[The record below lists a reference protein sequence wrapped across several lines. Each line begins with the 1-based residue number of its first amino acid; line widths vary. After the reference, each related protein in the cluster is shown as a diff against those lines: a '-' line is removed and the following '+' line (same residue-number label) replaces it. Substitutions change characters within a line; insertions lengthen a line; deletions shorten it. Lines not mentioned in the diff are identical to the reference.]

1 MPPDLVRHQYE
12 LSQELTATLDL
23 VADAD
28 GVTRVALVR
37 RLLNAAL
44 STHPVVI
51 ARRKALLD
59 AIKSDQRAAERAKK
73 QAQRDH
79 VAKERADAKAFK
91 HNVLMSD
98 KRSQMRAHNEELKRR
113 YDNAVIQHTAGMSMG
128 IHPPRKPKYLEI
140 PAPTPLC
147 SDYVDPEL
155 ADLVWDEPE

>member
-1 MPPDLVRHQYE
+1 MLD
-12 LSQELTATLDL
+12 TLDAIA
-23 VADAD
+23 ADAKQ
-28 GVTRVALVR
+28 TRSSVMRQLIVKG
-37 RLLNAAL
+37 LD
-44 STHPVVI
+44 THPVVI
-51 ARRKALLD
+51 AQRKALLD

-91 HNVLMSD
+91 HNVLMCD
-98 KRSQMRAHNEELKRR
+98 KRSVMQAHNKELKRI
-113 YDNAVIQHTAGMSMG
+113 YDNAVLRHNQGMTTTAY
-128 IHPPRKPKYLEI
+128 PRKPKYLEI

>member
-12 LSQELTATLDL
+12 LSQDLTDTLDL

-51 ARRKALLD
+51 AQRKALLA

-73 QAQRDH
+73 QAQRAR

-98 KRSQMRAHNEELKRR
+98 GRSQMQAHNKELKRR
-113 YDNAVIQHTAGMSMG
+113 YDAAVLRHNQGLTTTAY
-128 IHPPRKPKYLEI
+128 PRKPKYLEI
-140 PAPTPLC
+140 PPPTPLC
-147 SDYVDPEL
+147 PDYVDPEL
-155 ADLVWDEPE
+155 ADLEWDEPE